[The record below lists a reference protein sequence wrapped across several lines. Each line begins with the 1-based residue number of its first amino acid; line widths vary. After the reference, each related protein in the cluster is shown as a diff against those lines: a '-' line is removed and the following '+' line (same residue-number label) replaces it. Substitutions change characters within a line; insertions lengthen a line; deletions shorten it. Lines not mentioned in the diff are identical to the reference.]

1 MLAGDRIV
9 TSDGCMEQEEG
20 TKYGE
25 HPNRCKSGIEEISAS
40 DYTAIH
46 VPPVPVTEFFN
57 KNQ

>member
-1 MLAGDRIV
+1 MVAGDRSV

-25 HPNRCKSGIEEISAS
+25 HPNRCKSGIEES
-40 DYTAIH
+40 DYTAIY